1 MLTYNNLIYENIENN
16 QIQLIDFNKQ
26 SIDLKLR
33 HKLIELISYF
43 QDEEKKYIPKELNNF
58 TRQIPG
64 EIINSWINNSNLLY
78 ILYDGPKEI
87 GFCSIILDHFKF
99 PKNVAHISYLY
110 VVPDKRGSNLGS
122 SLLKFAIDKTQE
134 LYPNKKNFTLNCL
147 TANAPANN
155 LYKKLGF
162 KEFTGTF
169 IR

>member
-33 HKLIELISYF
+33 HKLIDLISSF
-43 QDEEKKYIPKELNNF
+43 QDEEKKYIPKELNSF

-64 EIINSWINNSNLLY
+64 EIINSWINNNNLLY
-78 ILYDGPKEI
+78 ILYDGPKEV

-110 VVPDKRGSNLGS
+110 VTPDKRGTGLGS
-122 SLLKFAIDKTQE
+122 YLLKYSIDKTSQ
-134 LYPNKKNFTLNCL
+134 LYKNKKNFTLNCFSKNI
-147 TANAPANN
+147 NAQN
-155 LYKKLGF
+155 LYKKYGF
-162 KEFTGTF
+162 KEFTKTL
-169 IR
+169 IK

>member
-1 MLTYNNLIYENIENN
+1 MLTYNNLIYEDVSPVDIKV
-16 QIQLIDFNKQ
+16 IDFNKTRTNLE
-26 SIDLKLR
+26 LK
-33 HKLIELISYF
+33 HKLIDMLKNF
-43 QDEEKKYIPKELNNF
+43 QDEEDKYIPKELNNIKKS
-58 TRQIPG
+58 IPG
-64 EIINSWINNSNLLY
+64 DIINNWIDNGDLLY
-78 ILYDGPKEI
+78 IIYDNYNEI
-87 GFCSIILDHFKF
+87 GFCSVIIHHQKYPD
-99 PKNVAHISYLY
+99 NIAHISYLY

-162 KEFTGTF
+162 KEFTSTF

>member
-33 HKLIELISYF
+33 HKLIDLISSF

-64 EIINSWINNSNLLY
+64 EIINSWINNNNLLY
-78 ILYDGPKEI
+78 ILYDGPKEV

-110 VVPDKRGSNLGS
+110 VTPDKRGTGLGS
-122 SLLKFAIDKTQE
+122 YLLKFSMDKTSQ
-134 LYPNKKNFTLNCL
+134 LYKNKKNFTLNCFSQNI
-147 TANAPANN
+147 NAQN
-155 LYKKLGF
+155 LYKKYGF
-162 KEFTGTF
+162 KEFTKTL
-169 IR
+169 IK